1 MRGSLL
7 MLGLAGPELTPDEIA
22 RIAALQPAGFF
33 LCARN
38 LIAADQTRRLTD
50 SLRDL
55 SRSHPLIAIAQP
67 GGPASP
73 TGNFAPPLPAPAA
86 LAALADSKTTGTAGL
101 LTAELL
107 RLLGINLNLAPT
119 LDLDPP
125 SACHWGRDPQRVIDH
140 AGQWNRWLRKRGV
153 ASCAGRFPAADPSDA
168 TATELQRAELLPY
181 TALMPELDAIQP
193 SHATFSNLDLE
204 FPACL
209 SPRIIRRLLRDQLG
223 FDHHL
228 VLTDAP
234 DQAAITAHYG
244 VGPAARLAIQ
254 AGNDVVLITHRP
266 DLAPIAATAIRM
278 LSPLVLAEAW
288 ERVDRLRDKLHWP
301 TPWSPATWQEIHG
314 KLTAAGSP

>member
-22 RIAALQPAGFF
+22 LIAALQPAGFF

-38 LIAADQTRRLTD
+38 LIATDQTRRLTD

-55 SRSHPLIAIAQP
+55 SRSHPLIAIAHP

-101 LTAELL
+101 LTGELL

-119 LDLDPP
+119 LDG
-125 SACHWGRDPQRVIDH
+125 HWGRDPQRIIDH

-153 ASCAGRFPAADPSDA
+153 ASCAGRFPAAAPSTA
-168 TATELQRAELLPY
+168 TAAELQRAELLPY
-181 TALMPELDAIQP
+181 TALMPELDAILL
-193 SHATFSNLDLE
+193 SHAAFPNLDPE
-204 FPACL
+204 FPAAL
-209 SPRIIRRLLRDQLG
+209 SSRIIRRLLRDQLG

-228 VLTDAP
+228 VLTDAL
-234 DQAAITAHYG
+234 DQPGLTAP
-244 VGPAARLAIQ
+244 GPAARLAIQ
-254 AGNDVVLITHRP
+254 AGNDLVLITHRP
-266 DLAPIAATAIRM
+266 ELAPIAAAAIATLPHLAR
-278 LSPLVLAEAW
+278 AEAW

-301 TPWSPATWQEIHG
+301 TPWSATTWHETHT
-314 KLTAAGSP
+314 KLAAAALASASAGLIP